1 MKTIVETMENFVDD
15 LCEKIDN
22 LTAHSFTAKEQSAFL
37 KKQKLDLSADAAILI
52 LDFAENYQYVIQ
64 DEVQSYHW
72 SKEYCSLHPV
82 SIYLRDSEGKLICD
96 SLCVISDDLK
106 HDTVFVKEVMQI
118 AVQYCKMYPKHL
130 KL

>member
-37 KKQKLDLSADAAILI
+37 KKQKLDLSADAAISI

-82 SIYLRDSEGKLICD
+82 SIIWE
-96 SLCVISDDLK
+96 
-106 HDTVFVKEVMQI
+106 TVKENWYAIHSV
-118 AVQYCKMYPKHL
+118 
-130 KL
+130 